1 MISFGKNIVS
11 TADPLSKVP
20 VVNIYH
26 ALRNPKSETVA
37 QIRQLRIIHDID
49 EKKYSIL
56 KRQLPYMVCGVFN
69 PPYRR
74 GENFAYIEYF
84 ILDIDK
90 VSEKGLEINTL
101 RSEIQ
106 KDDRVML
113 CFVSPSEDGIKLMF
127 KLSERCYD
135 KGKYSVFYKL
145 FAKQFARQYH
155 IEQVI
160 DNVTSDVTRACFVS
174 IDPNA
179 YYNQNAQ
186 LVDMSVYVSEEN
198 PADFF
203 DLKRELFQEEKERKK
218 QEKILQNTDLLSEN
232 AFAELSQTDVDADV
246 VANIKTILGLAS
258 KRAVVKSPV
267 YVPEQ
272 LNEIIGALKQY
283 IEQTGLVVTEIIN
296 ISYAKKIRVKSQFR
310 QAEVNL
316 FYGKRGFSVV
326 KSPRTGTDSELNEM
340 LVQLVNSFLLNN
352 DVY

>member
-1 MISFGKNIVS
+1 MISFGKNIVGA
-11 TADPLSKVP
+11 ADPLSKVP

-26 ALRNPKSETVA
+26 ALRNPKSETAA
-37 QIRQLRIIHDID
+37 QIRQLRIIHSID
-49 EKKYSIL
+49 EKKYAVL
-56 KRQLPYMVCGVFN
+56 KRQLPYIVCGIFN

-101 RSEIQ
+101 RLEMQ
-106 KDDRVML
+106 KDDRVLM

-174 IDPNA
+174 MDPDA
-179 YYNQNAQ
+179 YYNSNAQ
-186 LVDMSVYVSEEN
+186 CVNLSAYVSEED
-198 PADFF
+198 PTAFF
-203 DLKRELFQEEKERKK
+203 DLKREILLEEKKQKK
-218 QEKILQNTDLLSEN
+218 VEQDQQIEGLSSNN
-232 AFAELSQTDVDADV
+232 APPVPLKNDVDADV
-246 VANIKTILGLAS
+246 IANVKAILGLAA
-258 KRAVVKSPV
+258 KRNVAKPPV

-272 LNEIIGALKQY
+272 LNEIIDDLKRY
-283 IEQTGLVVTEIIN
+283 IEQTGLLVTEIIN
-296 ISYAKKIRVKSQFR
+296 ISYAKKIRVKSQCR

-316 FYGKRGFSVV
+316 FYGKKGFSVV
-326 KSPRTGTDSELNEM
+326 KSPRTGTDPELNEM
-340 LVQLVNSFLLNN
+340 LVQLINSFILK
-352 DVY
+352 